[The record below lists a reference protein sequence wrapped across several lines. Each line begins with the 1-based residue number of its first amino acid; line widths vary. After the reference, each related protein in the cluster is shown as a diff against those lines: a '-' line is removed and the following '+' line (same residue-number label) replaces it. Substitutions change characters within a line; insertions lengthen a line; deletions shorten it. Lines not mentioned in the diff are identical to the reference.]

1 MSPGRAW
8 CFDALLFKF
17 PCFASIDDHLARVPG
32 KEEFLSPPSSAGAG
46 WRGHLCHPCGANLRS
61 GYCGACCLLS
71 DAAELKSKPLK
82 VKNKNRILNRKAKW
96 RNQNVKNENGKVK
109 NKNRNLNRKAKWRS
123 ENQKVKNKNEITIW
137 PPWASVDIR
146 TEVAGNRGHV
156 SLYRRNACDLTQ
168 VQLRRHAAC
177 RRVKTC
183 DVTWGFLVAD
193 GLMSSY
199 AGVISQAVP
208 AAMSQIVRWHMR
220 TRLCMAWPCSLPRLS
235 RSLPIT

>member
-17 PCFASIDDHLARVPG
+17 PCFASIGDHLARVPV
-32 KEEFLSPPSSAGAG
+32 KVAFLAPPSSAGAG
-46 WRGHLCHPCGANLRS
+46 WRGHLCHSCGANLRS

-82 VKNKNRILNRKAKW
+82 VKNKNRILS
-96 RNQNVKNENGKVK
+96 
-109 NKNRNLNRKAKWRS
+109 RKAKWRS
-123 ENQKVKNKNEITIW
+123 ENQKVKNKNGKVKNKNEITIW

-156 SLYRRNACDLTQ
+156 SLYRRNACDLTK

-183 DVTWGFLVAD
+183 DVSWGFLVAD

-220 TRLCMAWPCSLPRLS
+220 TRLCMAWPCSLPQLS
-235 RSLPIT
+235 RSPPIT